1 MAIDYSIISEFLS
14 SLDKD
19 QIKALKD
26 IVFNNCLKSKNCSD
40 AVRLFCDF
48 SMEDLKEDTNE
59 YVKDLLTL
67 QKVVLNDGDFVA
79 NYNDV
84 FTYLYLKERF
94 FNENHFEYNNDAEEK
109 FIKDNLSLLKGDD
122 LSSYFNKLKKVYE
135 SNFNLVKKL
144 TFLSKENIWQSI
156 TTSDINNKDI
166 YCNYIYTLETI
177 NFGKLFKIE
186 PKEIA
191 RALYQRLDNSG
202 IENRK
207 NIKSECDETAI
218 ESTLKFL
225 GDNKNTINVIP
236 FEKFM
241 NNDTYK
247 YQFRKLMTKNN
258 NKIKN

>member
-1 MAIDYSIISEFLS
+1 MLLDYSVISQFLS
-14 SLDKD
+14 SLNKE
-19 QIKALKD
+19 QIKIVKD
-26 IVFNNCLKSKNCSD
+26 MIFKECLKNKNCSD
-40 AVRLFCDF
+40 AVRLFYDF
-48 SMEDLKEDTNE
+48 SMEDFKEDTNE

-84 FTYLYLKERF
+84 FAFLYLKERF
-94 FNENHFEYNNDAEEK
+94 FNENYLEYNNDAEEK
-109 FIKDNLSLLKGDD
+109 FIKDNLSLLKGND

-135 SNFNLVKKL
+135 SNSNLVKKL

-177 NFGKLFKIE
+177 NFGKLLQIK
-186 PKEIA
+186 PNEIA
-191 RALYQRLDNSG
+191 KALYQRLDNSG
-202 IENRK
+202 IQNRK
-207 NIKSECDETAI
+207 NVKSECDETAI

-225 GDNKNTINVIP
+225 GENKNSINVIP

-241 NNDTYK
+241 NNDVYK
-247 YQFRKLMTKNN
+247 YQFKKLMNKNHFKDN
-258 NKIKN
+258 R